1 MIRQSLSTS
10 ALAGALVFFGSALA
24 TVATA
29 QTPHPASSQQLVYT
43 DINPLPVISSSL
55 LIGHKDT
62 NDKIIVTL
70 GITPADSQG
79 LEQFAHDVSNP
90 ASPLYGKFLTPE
102 QVGERFGI
110 SNAEYMSIVSYL
122 QSEGFTIR
130 DMAAQRFGIIAEAT
144 VGQAEHAFGTEIN
157 LYQALDANVAGNP
170 SYYAFSSPI
179 KAPATIASRLVAVE
193 GLESFTKPKHMST
206 LTPNLARAL
215 YGSSTMY
222 TAGITGL
229 GRTIGISNWDG
240 VNQTLNGPV
249 FYSTYALPTPA
260 GGVGSNIIR
269 DTTAGNSGTSGVGEG
284 DLDFQLPLGIAPL
297 ATMII
302 YDGGAGNL
310 LGVLQKE
317 ANDNLAD
324 VISES
329 YGWNISGGTLTSA
342 HTWHTTMTAQGIT
355 YMCASGDSGTTLA
368 PYYYPNMEPEV
379 LSVGGTIAVVNGSGV
394 RTSEQ
399 TWQLNAGGAGWGG
412 GGGYANISSF
422 APNNTLPTW
431 QVGTGVPT
439 TILHRLVPDMSGHA
453 CGSTGGSG
461 AHRFAY
467 GGSITTAIGTSLS
480 APINAG
486 GFAIVMQKLIALGGL
501 PANGAGKRRM
511 GRVQDTLYAQNG
523 RTDVWFDVTT
533 GGTIGTLPNGANALP
548 TAKWDFA
555 TGWGAMN
562 YGAFVDSLVPTL
574 TVLSPASA
582 NAGGS
587 AFTLSVTGTNFYSGS
602 IVKWNG
608 VARTTTYVSDTQLN
622 AAISAADI
630 ASAGSASIT
639 VTNPVGITT
648 AALTF
653 NINNATPTLATIS
666 PSSKVTLSPGF
677 TLSVTGS
684 NFVSTSVVKWNGASL
699 TTTFVDSSHLNA
711 TVPAGNLTTAGSFPI
726 TVFTPAPGGGTSSA
740 LNFNVSKTTVS
751 GTVTL
756 GDYPDATGVDVVMEI
771 RPVGSTTPILTKT
784 ITLSNAS
791 GSYSTQVDIAPGTY
805 DVAFKP
811 SHWLRSIAHSTT
823 FASAAVSASVSVING
838 DVDGNNLINTDDYLA
853 YSLAF
858 DTVLGDPGF
867 LPGADLNG
875 DLMVTTD
882 DYLIFSANFDIAG
895 ED

>member
-1 MIRQSLSTS
+1 MIKQTLSTS

-29 QTPHPASSQQLVYT
+29 QTPHPASSQQLVFT
-43 DINPLPVISSSL
+43 DINPLPVINSSL
-55 LIGHKDT
+55 MLGPKDT

-90 ASPLYGKFLTPE
+90 ASPLYGKFLTPD

-110 SNAEYMSIVSYL
+110 SNAEYMSIVAYL

-179 KAPATIASRLVAVE
+179 KAPAAIASRLVAVE
-193 GLESFTKPKHMST
+193 GMENFTKPKHMST
-206 LTPNLARAL
+206 LTPTLVRPL

-222 TAGITGL
+222 TAGYTGL
-229 GRTIGISNWDG
+229 GRTIAISNWDG
-240 VNQTLNGPV
+240 VNPTLNGPV
-249 FYSTYALPTPA
+249 YYSTYSLPTPA
-260 GGVGSNIIR
+260 GGVGTNIIR

-284 DLDFQLPLGIAPL
+284 DLDFQLPLGVAPL

-379 LSVGGTIAVVNGSGV
+379 LSVGGTIASVNGSGV
-394 RTSEQ
+394 RTAEQ

-412 GGGYANISSF
+412 GGGWANITTF
-422 APNNTLPTW
+422 APNNTRPTW
-431 QVGTGVPT
+431 QVGTGVST
-439 TILHRLVPDMSGHA
+439 TINHRLVPDMAGHA
-453 CGSTGGSG
+453 CGNTSGSG

-467 GGSITTAIGTSLS
+467 SGAITSAIGTSLS

-486 GFAIVMQKLIALGGL
+486 GFAVVMQKLIALGGL
-501 PANGAGKRRM
+501 PANGAGKQRL
-511 GRVQDTLYAQNG
+511 GRLQDVIYAQNG
-523 RTDVWFDVTT
+523 RTDVWFDITT
-533 GGTIGTLPNGANALP
+533 GATIGTLPDGSSAVP
-548 TAKWDFA
+548 TAKWDYA
-555 TGWGAMN
+555 SGWGAIN
-562 YGAFVDSLVPTL
+562 YGAFVDSMNPSLSS
-574 TVLSPASA
+574 LSPGSA
-582 NAGGS
+582 NAGSS
-587 AFTLSVTGTNFYSGS
+587 AFTLTVSGTNFYSGS
-602 IVKWNG
+602 VVKWNG
-608 VARTTTYVSDTQLN
+608 AARTTTYVSGSQLT
-622 AAISAADI
+622 ASISAADV
-630 ASAGSASIT
+630 ATAGVATIT
-639 VTNPVGITT
+639 VTNPVG
-648 AALTF
+648 LTSGSLPF
-653 NINNATPTLATIS
+653 NINNAVPALASIN

-684 NFVSTSVVKWNGASL
+684 NFISTSVVKWNGSSL
-699 TTTFVDSSHLNA
+699 STTYVDASHLTA
-711 TVPAGNLTTAGSFPI
+711 TVPAGNLTTAGTFPI
-726 TVFTPAPGGGTSSA
+726 TVFTPAPGGGTSSG

-771 RPVGSTTPILTKT
+771 RAVGSTTPILTKT
-784 ITLSNAS
+784 ITLSNAA

-858 DTVLGDPGF
+858 DTVVGDPGF

-875 DLMVTTD
+875 DGLITTD